1 MDRFETLFNLA
12 EAFLWGFIALSCA
25 VGAIRH
31 SSRRRR
37 LLVIASLTF
46 ALFGFSDWI
55 EADSGAWWEPPWL
68 LVLKVACVATLILT
82 LRGWLRLSRTDH
94 RSSGSD

>member
-1 MDRFETLFNLA
+1 MDRFGTLFNLS
-12 EAFLWGFIALSCA
+12 EALLWEIIALGCA

-31 SSRRRR
+31 SGKRRR
-37 LLVIASLTF
+37 LLAIASLTF

-68 LVLKVACVATLILT
+68 LVLKIACVATLILT
-82 LRGWLRLSRTDH
+82 LPAWLRLSRTEL
-94 RSSGSD
+94 RSPVSD